1 MMKADFFKGKPEV
14 RNHGLALLISLLVH
28 AGMLYLLAA
37 HFVSV
42 RIIEIKEPV
51 TSVIIV
57 PPPPLE
63 LPRSARNP
71 ANLPAIIEGFPEFL
85 PSRTLPGEANAPGEE
100 PASPEEPSEAAA
112 VEAFEPRFSQGF
124 RLDQTPSGK
133 PGIASGDKLRLPIPD
148 RKKAGADV
156 LTRTPPP
163 PKDIDWRKYLSSN
176 STGGRWSYRSST
188 VGGRRVRGDLRG
200 RMTTS
205 ASVKRYNL
213 APWASKVVEVI
224 QRNWDIPPTRPV
236 NPDAAVEIIIVLQKS
251 GQVSTIEMIASSE
264 DRAFDQ
270 AARFAVELSSPLP
283 PLPDDFPSASLEI
296 SFVFSV
302 Q

>member
-1 MMKADFFKGKPEV
+1 MMKADLFRGKPEV

-28 AGMLYLLAA
+28 AGILYLLAA

-42 RIIEIKEPV
+42 RIIEIKDPV
-51 TSVIIV
+51 TPVIIV

-63 LPRSARNP
+63 LPQSARNP
-71 ANLPAIIEGFPEFL
+71 ANLPAVIEGFPEFL
-85 PSRTLPGEANAPGEE
+85 PIRTLPAEAGAPPEE
-100 PASPEEPSEAAA
+100 PAVAAPSEAVV
-112 VEAFEPRFSQGF
+112 VEAFEPKFSQGF
-124 RLDQTPSGK
+124 RLDQTPAGK
-133 PGIASGDKLRLPIPD
+133 PGVASADKLRLPIPE
-148 RKKAGADV
+148 RKKGGTEV
-156 LTRTPPP
+156 LTKTPAP
-163 PKDIDWRKYLSSN
+163 PKDVDWRKYLSSGA
-176 STGGRWSYRSST
+176 TGGRWSYRSST
-188 VGGRRVRGDLRG
+188 VGGKRVRGDLRG

-213 APWASKVVEVI
+213 ASWASKVVEVI

-236 NPDAAVEIIIVLQKS
+236 NPDAAVEIVIVLQKS
-251 GQVSTIEMIASSE
+251 GQVTNMEMIASSD

>member
-1 MMKADFFKGKPEV
+1 MKADLFKGRPEV
-14 RNHGLALLISLLVH
+14 RNHGLALLVSLLVH
-28 AGMLYLLAA
+28 AGILYVLAVY
-37 HFVSV
+37 FVSV
-42 RIIEIKEPV
+42 RIIEVKEPV
-51 TSVIIV
+51 TPVIIV

-63 LPRSARNP
+63 LPQSARNP

-85 PSRTLPGEANAPGEE
+85 PSRTLTVGE
-100 PASPEEPSEAAA
+100 PAPAEVPTEAAA
-112 VEAFEPRFSQGF
+112 IEAFEPKFSQGF
-124 RLDQTPSGK
+124 RLDQAPPGK
-133 PGIASGDKLRLPIPD
+133 PGIASADKLRLPIPD
-148 RKKAGADV
+148 RRKGGADV
-156 LTRTPPP
+156 LSKTPAP
-163 PKDIDWRKYLSSN
+163 PKGVDWHKYLSSN
-176 STGGRWSYRSST
+176 SAGGRWSYRSST
-188 VGGRRVRGDLRG
+188 VAGKRVRGDLRG

-236 NPDAAVEIIIVLQKS
+236 NPDAAAEIVIVLQKS
-251 GQVSTIEMIASSE
+251 GQITTMEMIASSE
-264 DRAFDQ
+264 DPAFDQ